1 MKRILTGL
9 ALGAVVWTLIKIVP
23 AWAFFVLAGV
33 ILMVSAWECFRLG
46 DLRGVR
52 PIKIVGMAACLGLVV
67 SFTRSD
73 PWLWVVITLTA
84 AVTASVV
91 ASMAMR
97 DEPVAMMRSA
107 VSTVFP
113 VVFVGLG
120 LGFALGLRT
129 FPDEDGKDLLMMLV
143 VCLTALDSAAYYTG
157 KRFGRHHMAPT
168 ISPKK
173 TWEGAAGGVVACVGA
188 ALLAHVWFYQRLPL
202 HHAVVLGAIIAVS
215 GIVGDLAESMIKR
228 AAGAKDSSA
237 LLPGHGGMLDRI
249 DSMLFTGPVLYFY
262 YLVFLKGV
270 T

>member
-9 ALGAVVWTLIKIVP
+9 TLGAVVWTLIKIVP

-33 ILMVSAWECFRLG
+33 VLMVSAWECFRLG
-46 DLRGVR
+46 DLQGAR
-52 PIKIVGMAACLGLVV
+52 PIKAIGMAACLGIIV
-67 SFTRSD
+67 SFTRD
-73 PWLWVVITLTA
+73 EPWLGVVITVS
-84 AVTASVV
+84 AVVMTSVV
-91 ASMAMR
+91 ASIVMR

-120 LGFALGLRT
+120 LGFALGLRA
-129 FPDEDGKDLLMMLV
+129 FPEEDGKDLLMMLV
-143 VCLTALDSAAYYTG
+143 VCLTALDTAAFYTG
-157 KRFGRHHMAPT
+157 KRFGRHRMAPA

-202 HHAVVLGAIIAVS
+202 HHALALGAIIAVS
-215 GIVGDLAESMIKR
+215 GIVGDLAESMVKR

-249 DSMLFTGPVLYFY
+249 DSMLFTGPLLYFY

-270 T
+270 S